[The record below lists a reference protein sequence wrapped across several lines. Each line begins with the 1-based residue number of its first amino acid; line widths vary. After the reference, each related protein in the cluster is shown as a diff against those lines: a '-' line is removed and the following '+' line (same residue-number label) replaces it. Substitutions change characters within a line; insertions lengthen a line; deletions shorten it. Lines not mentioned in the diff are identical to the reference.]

1 MVFKPIFRKKAP
13 KVKQKINLQQNKE
26 EITISGILGRDS
38 YKVQQLWLTNEN
50 DFDGICIKNT
60 FNTNEFLFKFNL
72 EEFPKLFEQ
81 EEIIYNAYLIVCVH
95 EEDLADKQIIK
106 LKSKSTTLYH
116 DKTGIYEYPIRLGR
130 FKETYN
136 EELIPGNLHG
146 IDYTLYKTVKGN
158 ISLSINKQI
167 NQQNKIQIDKLVSK
181 RNKIKFEGKIF
192 TKTKQIE
199 NISLLIQGR
208 EVNHKVLLPVEIYLL
223 RDQIKKKFG
232 LNRYQYFVNINLN
245 QFASENDLSNDVF
258 DLYFQIKYKY
268 SDETYLLRIGNPRYR
283 ARRYLKTSNG
293 FSGNQIFSFSP
304 YYTVKRFNLSFQTEA
319 YDKEVYEFLKKVL
332 RWAWLLRFFYRS
344 KDIWIVGERPYK
356 AQDTGY
362 RLFKHIRDKYPRKN
376 CYYVIE
382 KNSPDFDNV
391 ESLGNVLFY
400 KSKKHV
406 LYTLMS
412 RRVISSHHPD
422 YLYPLRSDEFM
433 KKVNAKKI
441 FIQHGVL
448 GTKNLEHF
456 YSKKSPSFSTDLFL
470 VSSELEKNIVVN
482 DFEYRPSE
490 VVVTGLSRFD
500 SLFEKD
506 IKPSRQ
512 LLIIPTWREWLVR
525 DDLFLE
531 SEYYERY
538 KQLVHS
544 KELHQLS
551 KLNNFEIVFCL
562 HPNMQKF
569 SHYFESAPV
578 TVINQGE
585 VDVQDLL
592 KKSAMMITDYSSVAF
607 DFSFLD
613 KPVIYYQFDRKRFIG
628 KRGSHLDL
636 DNDLPGD
643 IAFTLNRVID
653 EVEEYAKSNF
663 KMKSENKARSARFL
677 SYKDQKSSER
687 IVNAI
692 ENKVPKKPII
702 IKIMETELYRT
713 LFNRFRKNKKYFP
726 IMKKTYKIMKKTVPT
741 DKKLILFE
749 SGVGKQYSDS
759 PRAIY
764 EEIVKR
770 NLDYKFIWVCNKNV
784 RFIDIENTKRIQ
796 RLSPSYY
803 YYLAKSKYWVN
814 NQNFPTYI
822 EKPSQTVY
830 LQTWHGTPLKKM
842 LHDIENVMGRS
853 DDYVSRVSQ
862 AVKSWSYLISPN
874 RYATKAF
881 KSAFRYEG
889 KILEIGYPR
898 NDLFYNENHGV
909 ISQKVYSRLHI
920 PKNKKVI
927 LYAPTFR
934 DNQTTKNNRFKF
946 DIEMDLNKM
955 QNELGDE
962 FIVILRMHV
971 AVTNKLKLDENLEDF
986 VIDVSNYSDMQELLL
1001 ITDILITDY
1010 SSVMFDFANTKRPML
1025 FFTFDLETYRD
1036 DVRGF
1041 YMDFESEAPG
1051 PLLKT
1056 TDEIIHHVNN
1066 IEATVIQYQGK
1077 YEQFYKNY
1085 CYLEDGNAT
1094 KRATDALLLN
1104 KQ

>member
-1 MVFKPIFRKKAP
+1 
-13 KVKQKINLQQNKE
+13 
-26 EITISGILGRDS
+26 
-38 YKVQQLWLTNEN
+38 
-50 DFDGICIKNT
+50 
-60 FNTNEFLFKFNL
+60 
-72 EEFPKLFEQ
+72 
-81 EEIIYNAYLIVCVH
+81 
-95 EEDLADKQIIK
+95 
-106 LKSKSTTLYH
+106 
-116 DKTGIYEYPIRLGR
+116 
-130 FKETYN
+130 
-136 EELIPGNLHG
+136 
-146 IDYTLYKTVKGN
+146 
-158 ISLSINKQI
+158 LSNNKQI

-208 EVNHKVLLPVEIYLL
+208 EVNYKVLLPVEIYLL

-283 ARRYLKTSNG
+283 ARRYLKNSNG
-293 FSGNQIFSFSP
+293 FSGNQIFSFSH
-304 YYTVKRFNLSFQTEA
+304 YYIVKRFNLSFLPEA
-319 YDKEVYEFLKKVL
+319 YDKEVYEFLKKEL
-332 RWAWLLRFFYRS
+332 RWTWLLRFFYRS

-643 IAFTLNRVID
+643 IAFTLNRDID

-687 IVNAI
+687 IVNAM
-692 ENKVPKKPII
+692 ENKVPKNPII
-702 IKIMETELYRT
+702 IKIMEIELYRT

-796 RLSPSYY
+796 RLSLSYY

-955 QNELGDE
+955 Q
-962 FIVILRMHV
+962 
-971 AVTNKLKLDENLEDF
+971 
-986 VIDVSNYSDMQELLL
+986 
-1001 ITDILITDY
+1001 
-1010 SSVMFDFANTKRPML
+1010 
-1025 FFTFDLETYRD
+1025 
-1036 DVRGF
+1036 
-1041 YMDFESEAPG
+1041 
-1051 PLLKT
+1051 
-1056 TDEIIHHVNN
+1056 
-1066 IEATVIQYQGK
+1066 
-1077 YEQFYKNY
+1077 
-1085 CYLEDGNAT
+1085 
-1094 KRATDALLLN
+1094 
-1104 KQ
+1104 